1 MAPEFTEFA
10 KAYLRYRHTMKPHRN
25 IAREMQGL
33 RALEIVLRRDL
44 GVPDITMVNQRH
56 FDEAVSELAVYKAH
70 AFIVGELL
78 SILKTLADFHIVTS
92 SCHYWKNPHV
102 GKNSYAFSNGDRAD
116 SDVKENK
123 LPNQDALLAI
133 AEVFGRGNTEAL
145 DDVDTMVTSITCILL
160 SAPMRIS
167 EALRLRMDCIASDTD
182 KDGNTQYYLKYW
194 VPKTRQFDRKPLP
207 TTMAPSALQAVER
220 LKHITDEGR
229 RLAHYMET
237 NPTAFYRHANCPDVA
252 DDKELTR
259 DQVAQALGFAHRKSS
274 EDFIHRHTGKRALKG
289 FTLNSL
295 WKIILA
301 EHKQSNPHFPFQQ
314 FGDAEEKTPLKMS
327 DSLLCFFRLQLSVRN
342 TTSPVLLAPFNKDY
356 FSHRLSASVKQ
367 ERNNKRPMCFF
378 TRHGFEAIQLKSHS
392 LRHLLNR
399 LARRSGVSI
408 DTITAWSSRASSK
421 QTLTYL
427 NDDPTEAAAKGA
439 ALLKLHDQQAPKSPV
454 LDEEADLRSQGPFH
468 RSRYGL
474 CRRSWRAGP
483 CNRFADCLNCSELL
497 MCKGDK
503 LAVDTIEKDRE
514 YLVRTYTAAQ
524 QAINNGE
531 RSVSRWTNVAGPQI
545 QRLDQLLSIL
555 NNDRIPDGS
564 PIEMAG
570 TDFSH
575 ESTLLEGKAAK
586 AGVNLLDRGSL
597 AIEYGSELINCLD
610 LLSSN
615 DNA

>member
-1 MAPEFTEFA
+1 MA
-10 KAYLRYRHTMKPHRN
+10 
-25 IAREMQGL
+25 
-33 RALEIVLRRDL
+33 EIV
-44 GVPDITMVNQRH
+44 
-56 FDEAVSELAVYKAH
+56 
-70 AFIVGELL
+70 
-78 SILKTLADFHIVTS
+78 
-92 SCHYWKNPHV
+92 
-102 GKNSYAFSNGDRAD
+102 GKDSYAFSNGDRAD

-145 DDVDTMVTSITCILL
+145 DDVDTMVTSITCLLL
-160 SAPMRIS
+160 SAQMRIS
-167 EALRLRMDCIASDTD
+167 EVLRLRTDCIASDTD
-182 KDGNTQYYLKYW
+182 QNGNTHYYLTYW
-194 VPKTRQFDRKPLP
+194 VPKTRQFDRKPIP
-207 TTMAPSALQAVER
+207 TTMAPSALQALER
-220 LKHITDEGR
+220 LKQITDEGR
-229 RLAHYMET
+229 RLARYMET
-237 NPTAFYRHANCPDVA
+237 NPTEFYRHAGCPDID
-252 DDKELTR
+252 DDKDLTR
-259 DQVAQALGFAHRKSS
+259 DQVAQALGFANRKSS
-274 EDFIHRHTGKRALKG
+274 EDFILRHTGKRALTG

-295 WKIILA
+295 WQIVLA
-301 EHKQSNPHFPFQQ
+301 EHKQSNPHFPFRQS
-314 FGDAEEKTPLKMS
+314 GDAEAKTPLRMS

-342 TTSPVLLAPFNKDY
+342 TTSPVLLAPFNKDF
-356 FSHRLSASVKQ
+356 FSNRLSASVKK
-367 ERNNKRPMCFF
+367 ERYNKRPMCFF

-421 QTLTYL
+421 QTQTYL

-439 ALLKLHDQQAPKSPV
+439 ALLKLHDSQSPKSPV
-454 LDEEADLRSQGPFH
+454 LDEEADLRSHSPFH

-503 LAVDTIEKDRE
+503 LAVETIEKDRE
-514 YLVRTYTAAQ
+514 YLVRSYTAAQ
-524 QAINNGE
+524 QAIKNGE
-531 RSVSRWTNVAGPQI
+531 RSVSRWTNIAGPQI
-545 QRLDQLLSIL
+545 ERLDQLLSIL
-555 NNDRIPDGS
+555 DDNRIPDGS

-575 ESTLLEGKAAK
+575 ENTALEGKAAE
-586 AGVNLLDRGSL
+586 AGINLLDRSSL
-597 AIEYGSELINCLD
+597 AIEYGSELINCLN